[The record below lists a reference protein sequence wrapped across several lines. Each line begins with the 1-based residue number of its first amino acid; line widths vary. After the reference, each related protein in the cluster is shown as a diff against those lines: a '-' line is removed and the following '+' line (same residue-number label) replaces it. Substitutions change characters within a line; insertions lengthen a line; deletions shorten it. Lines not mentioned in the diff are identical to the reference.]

1 MFAFFLTPQTQSVC
15 NIILLDCYYALP
27 QIYCKSQDDDGKGI
41 SCEEMDT
48 FWIPKSRTYKN
59 VTTFQPHRATDVP
72 PGDSVALIARRKN
85 RFLTD

>member
-27 QIYCKSQDDDGKGI
+27 QIYCKSQDDVGKAIVVKKWTLFGFLKV
-41 SCEEMDT
+41 E
-48 FWIPKSRTYKN
+48 RTRMSKH
-59 VTTFQPHRATDVP
+59 FKPHKATDVP
-72 PGDSVALIARRKN
+72 PGDSVALKARRKN

>member
-48 FWIPKSRTYKN
+48 FWIPRMSKHFK
-59 VTTFQPHRATDVP
+59 PHRATDVP
-72 PGDSVALIARRKN
+72 PGDSVALIACRKN